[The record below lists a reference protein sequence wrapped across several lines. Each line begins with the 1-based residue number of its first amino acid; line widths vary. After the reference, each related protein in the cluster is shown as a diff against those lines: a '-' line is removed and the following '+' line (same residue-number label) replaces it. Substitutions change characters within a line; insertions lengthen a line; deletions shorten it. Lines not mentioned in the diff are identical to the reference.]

1 MLSAAEIKRL
11 KALRD
16 DDRARRDEGVF
27 LVEGDKA
34 VREFLHGH
42 RFSGTLYA
50 TADWTTAPAPGL
62 SMREVTAAEM
72 EKISHLPS
80 PSSVL
85 AVLQRPAPAPLDPA
99 LLQSGLTL
107 ALDAVQDPGNV
118 GTIIRIADW
127 YGCARVLLG
136 DGCADPF
143 SQKVVNASKG
153 SLARTEIRRVDLSA
167 VLATAGVPVLGCA
180 FDGANVH
187 TLIAPP
193 AAIVVIGN
201 EGRGLSP
208 AVQARVTQRVTIPSF
223 GHAESLNAAIA
234 AAIVC
239 DNLRRRA
246 RGC

>member
-1 MLSAAEIKRL
+1 MLSAAEIKQL

-16 DDRARRDEGVF
+16 DDRARRDAGVF
-27 LVEGDKA
+27 LVEGEKA
-34 VREFLHGH
+34 VREFLRSQ
-42 RFSGTLYA
+42 RFVGTLYV
-50 TADWTTAPAPGL
+50 TADWTTAPAPGQT
-62 SMREVTAAEM
+62 MREVTPAEM

-85 AVLQRPAPAPLDPA
+85 AVLQRPTPTPLAPG
-99 LLQSGLTL
+99 LLQQGITL

-118 GTIIRIADW
+118 GTILRIADW

-136 DGCADPF
+136 EGCADAY

-153 SLARTEIRRVDLSA
+153 SLARAEIHRVDLPA
-167 VLATAGVPVLGCA
+167 VLAAAGVPVLGCDL
-180 FDGANVH
+180 DGASIH
-187 TLIAPP
+187 TLAAPP
-193 AAIVVIGN
+193 AAVVVIGN

-239 DNLRRRA
+239 DNLRRLA
-246 RGC
+246 RSA